1 MQLLR
6 AGGYLISSSC
16 SHHIDEA
23 HFEAML
29 QAAAADAHREVQ
41 IIERRGAGR
50 DHPVLLALR
59 ETRYLKCYVLRVL

>member
-1 MQLLR
+1 
-6 AGGYLISSSC
+6 SSC
-16 SHHIDEA
+16 SHHIDEE

-29 QAAAADAHREVQ
+29 QAAAADARRDAQ